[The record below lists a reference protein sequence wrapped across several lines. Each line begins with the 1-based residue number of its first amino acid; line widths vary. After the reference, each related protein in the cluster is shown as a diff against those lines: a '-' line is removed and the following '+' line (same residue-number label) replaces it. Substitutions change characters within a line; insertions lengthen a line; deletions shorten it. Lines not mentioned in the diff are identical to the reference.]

1 MRPKNFTPPKY
12 SETHYCIFDKQSG
25 EIVAIETQ
33 WNLVRAKGGVKPTA
47 RAALLK
53 SLASEIGKAVS
64 QLDVLAIKELPR
76 GVVAARVN
84 LQSRRLIVEKAA
96 GEPTEQRKPSRLERP

>member
-1 MRPKNFTPPKY
+1 MRTKDFTPPKY
-12 SETHYCIFDKQSG
+12 SETHYCIFDRKSG

-33 WNLVRAKGGVKPTA
+33 WNLVPAKGGVKATA
-47 RAALLK
+47 RPALLK
-53 SLASEIGKAVS
+53 SLASESGKAAS
-64 QLDVLAIKELPR
+64 ELDVLAIKELPR

-96 GEPTEQRKPSRLERP
+96 GEPTGQRKPSRLE